1 MDVYRTNGTCEMRL
15 DKGSR
20 VLSKRLPLY
29 LVHLRSLPKD
39 AGSVSAQSI
48 AKALGLGET
57 TVRRDLG
64 KISPAGRSNSRR
76 SREQLI
82 RDIEKYLGLSHG
94 TDAIIVGVGMLGRA
108 LLDYGG
114 WEGSGVNILA
124 GFDVQPNPTDTENGK
139 PIYPVDHLDYF
150 CKCHDIHIGIIAVPE
165 AKAQQVCD
173 CLVCCGVKAILNL
186 TSVQLQVPHSA
197 AVQNLSFSASLT
209 SLHLQLLEREETHR
223 NS

>member
-20 VLSKRLPLY
+20 VLLKRLPLY

-39 AGSVSAQSI
+39 AGSVSASSI

-57 TVRRDLG
+57 KVRQDLG
-64 KISPAGRSNSRR
+64 KISPAGRSNGRR

-124 GFDVQPNPTDTENGK
+124 GFDAQPKSTYTENGK
-139 PIYPVDHLDYF
+139 PIYPADHLDYF
-150 CKCHDIHIGIIAVPE
+150 CRCHDIHIGIIAVPE
-165 AKAQQVCD
+165 ANAQQVCD
-173 CLVCCGVKAILNL
+173 ILVYCGIKAILNL
-186 TSVQLQVPHSA
+186 TSVQLLVPRSV
-197 AVQNLSFSASLT
+197 AVQNLNFATSLT
-209 SLHLQLLEREETHR
+209 SLRLQLLEIEETNG